1 MFVIEVVDGEL
12 LEEIEAVAKDAGLAD
27 AAIVSLIG
35 AVDDFAISSMPLN
48 DATRDQLLSYAM
60 PAEIT
65 GTGEVVGGRPHL
77 HVVMGVQGNKA
88 LAGHLRRAEVRTHS
102 VRVYLLPAP

>member
-1 MFVIEVVDGEL
+1 MLVIEVPEGEL
-12 LEEIEAVAKDAGLAD
+12 LEEIEAAAKDAGLAD

-48 DATRDQLLSYAM
+48 DATRDQPLSYAM

-65 GTGEVVGGRPHL
+65 GTGEIVSGQPHL
-77 HVVMGVQGNKA
+77 HVVMAVQGNKA
-88 LAGHLRRAEVRTHS
+88 LAGHLRRAEIRTHS
-102 VRVYLLPAP
+102 VRVYLLPVP